1 MDASTLL
8 KGQGWRGEGHSL
20 DTTNRGLARP
30 LLVQHKADAL
40 GIGNKKHDFSDQWWL
55 TNFDKSLKGVGKPA
69 VAVRYCLQRSMYDG
83 QSNMHL
89 GRAYRS
95 TTAQRL
101 QVQQPLYKFH
111 QGRDH
116 GKHYR
121 ERRPLSLIHI

>member
-55 TNFDKSLKGVGKPA
+55 TNFDKSLKGVGRPGIT
-69 VAVRYCLQRSMYDG
+69 VRRLLRRSMYD
-83 QSNMHL
+83 
-89 GRAYRS
+89 
-95 TTAQRL
+95 
-101 QVQQPLYKFH
+101 
-111 QGRDH
+111 D
-116 GKHYR
+116 
-121 ERRPLSLIHI
+121 